1 MVQAIFFT
9 IIIKLF
15 INLVL
20 FSVASI
26 QSVKNT
32 FMHIKS
38 LTITLSFVVFLL
50 SCQKDKS
57 SNSEYTVG
65 KNRFTITVDGTE
77 REYYVHVPAGY
88 TNNSATPVVIMC
100 HGGGQTGE
108 QFYNISGWKEVG
120 DSVNILTVFPTALIY
135 CTNEDGV
142 TANMTKWNSFP
153 GGSAICPG
161 VNQKDDVKF
170 IKDMITAIKARFN
183 VDAKRIYMVGFSN
196 GGQFTAT
203 CSVEISDILAAAIAS
218 GGGGAFPRDTTCNP
232 VRLLPSMLMFGN
244 KDEKMIK
251 GLGLPAGSSVP
262 MGFTELYATYPY
274 LYSAQPKPYINTFR
288 LNTATYTVSGDTN
301 SVVTADY
308 VGLSGNP
315 NNVFKMVELKG
326 MDHEYPNGLNYPLRG
341 AVYHWAWFKQYS
353 LP

>member
-1 MVQAIFFT
+1 
-9 IIIKLF
+9 
-15 INLVL
+15 
-20 FSVASI
+20 
-26 QSVKNT
+26 
-32 FMHIKS
+32 MHIKS

>member
-1 MVQAIFFT
+1 MKKIIFLIST
-9 IIIKLF
+9 I
-15 INLVL
+15 V
-20 FSVASI
+20 
-26 QSVKNT
+26 
-32 FMHIKS
+32 
-38 LTITLSFVVFLL
+38 SFY
-50 SCQKDKS
+50 SCQKAADES
-57 SNSEYTVG
+57 LNSLFSQG
-65 KNRFTITVDGTE
+65 KNRFTITVDGVE

-88 TNNSATPVVIMC
+88 KNSSPTPVVIMC

-120 DSVNILTVFPTALIY
+120 DSVNILTVFPTALTY
-135 CTNEDGV
+135 CTTDDGV
-142 TANMTKWNSFP
+142 TANRTKWNTYP
-153 GGSAICPG
+153 GGSDFCAG
-161 VNQKDDVKF
+161 VTPKDDIKF
-170 IKDMITAIKARFN
+170 IKEMIAALKARFY

-244 KDEKMIK
+244 KDGKMIK

-262 MGFTELYATYPY
+262 MGFTQLYAAYPY
-274 LYSAQPKPYINTFR
+274 LYSVQPKPYINTFR
-288 LNTATYTVSGDTN
+288 LNPTTYTVSGDTN

-308 VGLSGNP
+308 AGLSGNP
-315 NNVFKMVELKG
+315 DNVFKMVEVKG
-326 MDHEYPNGLNYPLRG
+326 MEHEYPNGINYPLRA
-341 AVYHWAWFKQYS
+341 AVIHWAWFKQFS